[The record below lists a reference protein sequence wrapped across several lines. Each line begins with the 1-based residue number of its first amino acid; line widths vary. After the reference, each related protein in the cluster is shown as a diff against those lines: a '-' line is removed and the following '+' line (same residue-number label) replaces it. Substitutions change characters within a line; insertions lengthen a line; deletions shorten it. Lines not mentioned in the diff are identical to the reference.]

1 MKQTMDA
8 NERMLKLLQAT
19 PEMLAGID
27 EILAGGKPQETT
39 GPLLMSMSQGC
50 EYLGV
55 SRTTLWRL
63 IKRGKIEAVEFMPG
77 SHKVRRRDLERIAG
91 VAK

>member
-1 MKQTMDA
+1 MKQNMDA

-19 PEMLAGID
+19 PEMLAEID
-27 EILAGGKPQETT
+27 AVLAGNKQPETT
-39 GPLLMSMSQGC
+39 GPLLMSMTAGC

-63 IKRGKIEAVEFMPG
+63 IKKGRIETVEFMPG
-77 SHKVRRRDLERIAG
+77 SHKVRRRDLDRIAG